1 MWKWFKCFL
10 VTFWLAT
17 AEECM
22 GALPT
27 SASTSLRDLMLE
39 PAPARPPPQPS
50 PPQRQ
55 RPDSRIP
62 TSTKEHYVVEKKSE
76 NFARALES
84 NAKEDNTFTAPK
96 PATRDY
102 VMPHTANTLNRHN
115 SYKETKSTT
124 DLSTGNNLRQSSS
137 EMSLGPPSLGPR
149 SLSFT
154 RTSSENSRRRVDS
167 VRRENVVSRAVEA
180 AAETEPEFVPF
191 ATDRSVGLDLDE
203 FLPRTLAGAGAR
215 RGARGGGAEPSEQ
228 EVLGVMMRGHDSM
241 MAVLSARQR
250 ALQFA
255 LESVIALEDTSVIL
269 DILNVMAH
277 KPYMQCGCN
286 ALRLIVRN
294 FSSVVRA
301 NVSAP
306 VRTLGVDI
314 PREERYAKCVQI
326 HRLLL
331 DVRAFLLKRQ
341 TLQGRLG
348 AAFRD
353 LHTLMQ
359 QGLD

>member
-1 MWKWFKCFL
+1 M
-10 VTFWLAT
+10 
-17 AEECM
+17 
-22 GALPT
+22 
-27 SASTSLRDLMLE
+27 
-39 PAPARPPPQPS
+39 
-50 PPQRQ
+50 
-55 RPDSRIP
+55 
-62 TSTKEHYVVEKKSE
+62 
-76 NFARALES
+76 
-84 NAKEDNTFTAPK
+84 
-96 PATRDY
+96 
-102 VMPHTANTLNRHN
+102 
-115 SYKETKSTT
+115 
-124 DLSTGNNLRQSSS
+124 
-137 EMSLGPPSLGPR
+137 
-149 SLSFT
+149 
-154 RTSSENSRRRVDS
+154 
-167 VRRENVVSRAVEA
+167 VSRPTEPD
-180 AAETEPEFVPF
+180 EPEFVPF
-191 ATDRSVGLDLDE
+191 ASDRPVGLDLDE
-203 FLPRTLAGAGAR
+203 FLPRALAVGGAR
-215 RGARGGGAEPSEQ
+215 RGVRGGPEPSEQ

-250 ALQFA
+250 ALQIFHSVRVNKNLKIA

-277 KPYMQCGCN
+277 KPSLWNLDICLLMLPKIYELLQSKYESYMQCGCN

-314 PREERYAKCVQI
+314 PREERYAKCAQI